1 MIRQPWFRY
10 TLFIAFEAVIFSLF
24 FGTYLLGIPFLY
36 YLYLTLTPLFMFIL
50 IYLRGNLRENLSKLM
65 LSRDIIIFFVAISAW
80 FYTYAVYRAG
90 TSYLEVVLYAPV
102 LLEEI
107 NFRYVMINYLA
118 PIARGGIAV
127 ILQALLYMFFYSAVL
142 IASPGGYPGIFA
154 EFFLIDMFSIG
165 LIYGSIYFL
174 RKNIY
179 IDMVIHFTLWAMIPF
194 TPAWLIWL
202 PYSMAPA

>member
-10 TLFIAFEAVIFSLF
+10 ALFIAFEAVIFSLF

-65 LSRDIIIFFVAISAW
+65 LSKDIIIFFVAISAW
-80 FYTYAVYRAG
+80 FYIYAVYRAG

-127 ILQALLYMFFYSAVL
+127 ILQALVYMFFYSAVL

>member
-1 MIRQPWFRY
+1 MIWQPWFRY

-65 LSRDIIIFFVAISAW
+65 LSKDIIIFFVVISAW
-80 FYTYAVYRAG
+80 FYIYAVYRAG